1 MERIIIIGGNGSGK
15 TTFSLELAKK
25 LEIPVIH
32 LDQIFWKGNWEN
44 RSNNEFDN
52 LLIRELKKPK
62 WIIDGNYNRTLPIRI
77 KYSDTIFYFDFST
90 IYCIWSITIRIIKN
104 YGKSRF
110 DMGGNCPE
118 RFDMNFYKNVIL
130 FNKKYR
136 KQQYQIL
143 QENKDKNII
152 IFNNRN
158 QVKKY
163 LQQL

>member
-1 MERIIIIGGNGSGK
+1 MKRIIVIGGNGSGK

-25 LEIPVIH
+25 LKIPLIH
-32 LDQIFWKGNWEN
+32 LDQYFWKGNWEN
-44 RSNNEFDN
+44 MSNNEFDSF
-52 LLIRELKKPK
+52 LIQELQKPQ

-77 KYSDTIFYFDFST
+77 NYCDTIFYFDFST
-90 IYCIWSITIRIIKN
+90 IYCILGITIRTIKN
-104 YGKSRF
+104 YGKNRF

-118 RFDMNFYKNVIL
+118 KFDINFYKNVIL
-130 FNKKYR
+130 FNRKYR

-143 QENKDKNII
+143 QENRDKNII